1 MILLGILSLGL
12 FFFAL
17 FFFFFKINLT
27 FNSLFLVQT
36 TDIDVVFPIL
46 QKDQVTNPRS

>member
-12 FFFAL
+12 FFFA

-46 QKDQVTNPRS
+46 QKDQVANPRS